1 MKINLLIFAGMFLLS
16 FLVTF
21 LLGKKFIPALMR
33 VKMGQTILE
42 IGPRWHKSKEG
53 TPTMGGLFFM
63 GGVLVSLLVFG
74 VVNARREG
82 EPEVF
87 KVFVMMALFGL
98 IGFVD
103 DFVKFVKKRNKGLSA
118 MQKWARKKD
127 IHYRQAL
134 CAVGQVELMDAWRRA
149 FEKFDLHIA
158 QILLTQDDF
167 GDPIRTLNMRNIIF
181 TLVDEGII
189 PVINENDTVSVEE
202 IKIGDNDTLGAL
214 SAILWSADLLILF
227 SDIDGLYTNN
237 PKEFSDAK
245 LVEEVNDISET
256 KKKVVIGSPN
266 SFGTGGI
273 ATKISAAERA
283 MPYGISTIIANGSRP
298 RALEALAAGKQQ
310 GTAFVVKEK

>member
-1 MKINLLIFAGMFLLS
+1 MISQLITDARKIVI
-16 FLVTF
+16 
-21 LLGKKFIPALMR
+21 KFGSNTLAD
-33 VKMGQTILE
+33 
-42 IGPRWHKSKEG
+42 KEG
-53 TPTMGGLFFM
+53 KIDTQILNDFAEQIADLKNHGKQI
-63 GGVLVSLLVFG
+63 VIVSSG
-74 VVNARREG
+74 AQ
-82 EPEVF
+82 
-87 KVFVMMALFGL
+87 AA
-98 IGFVD
+98 
-103 DFVKFVKKRNKGLSA
+103 GLSA
-118 MQKWARKKD
+118 MHKWARKKD

-149 FEKFDLHIA
+149 FAKFDLHIA

-167 GDPIRTLNMRNIIF
+167 GDPIRTLNMRNTIF

-189 PVINENDTVSVEE
+189 PIINENDSVSVEE

-227 SDIDGLYTNN
+227 SDIDGLYTKN
-237 PKEFSDAK
+237 PKEFSDAE
-245 LVEEVNDISET
+245 LVEEVSDIDET

-283 MPYGISTIIANGSRP
+283 VPYGISTIIANGSRP

-310 GTAFVVKEK
+310 GTAFTVKG

>member
-1 MKINLLIFAGMFLLS
+1 MVSQLIEDSRKIVLKFGSNTLADREGKINPLVLNDFAAQIADLRKK
-16 FLVTF
+16 
-21 LLGKKFIPALMR
+21 GKQI
-33 VKMGQTILE
+33 VI
-42 IGPRWHKSKEG
+42 
-53 TPTMGGLFFM
+53 
-63 GGVLVSLLVFG
+63 VSSG
-74 VVNARREG
+74 AQ
-82 EPEVF
+82 
-87 KVFVMMALFGL
+87 AA
-98 IGFVD
+98 
-103 DFVKFVKKRNKGLSA
+103 GLSA
-118 MQKWARKKD
+118 MHKWARKKD

-149 FEKFDLHIA
+149 FEKFSLHIA

-167 GDPIRTLNMRNIIF
+167 GDPIRTLNMRNTLF

-202 IKIGDNDTLGAL
+202 IKIGDNDTLGAQ

-237 PKEFSDAK
+237 PKEFPNAE
-245 LVEEVNDISET
+245 LVEEVRNINEI
-256 KKKVVIGSPN
+256 KKKVTFGSTN

-283 MPYGISTIIANGSRP
+283 FPYGISTIIANGSKP

-310 GTAFVVKEK
+310 ATAFLAEDKG